1 MVVSCCLAPG
11 QHTTKRR
18 KFAKYLPI
26 LKDFTDTQ
34 QRINLHP
41 CRPIAPTNIREEH
54 WVQCKDVC
62 IRLQTPNFQP
72 IDKRPK
78 FFWTN
83 GLWMLRIRKP
93 AERAPMLNKV
103 LLYLIVMCLQFFT
116 ILPGWPPDPLCA
128 KFAIESRSAWHSTE
142 YTLGWSDV
150 TESMV
155 TIYDR
160 HFVGIT
166 RCVELNGED
175 LAYRSNKTE
184 SVSLRKCPYDNWLT
198 NKSYLSAI
206 I

>member
-62 IRLQTPNFQP
+62 IRLQIPNFQP
-72 IDKRPK
+72 TDKRPK
-78 FFWTN
+78 SFWTN

-142 YTLGWSDV
+142 YTYRVKWRNRIYGHDIWSPFCGYNMMRWV
-150 TESMV
+150 KWRRFIV
-155 TIYDR
+155 QIK
-160 HFVGIT
+160 
-166 RCVELNGED
+166 LNQ
-175 LAYRSNKTE
+175 L
-184 SVSLRKCPYDNWLT
+184 V
-198 NKSYLSAI
+198 
-206 I
+206 